1 MRDAIEN
8 TEYDRVFPIVW
19 SRQDDEQLR
28 EQDTKIMP
36 LFEVLGEVLGEEIK
50 ELPVI
55 LYLGQNSVA
64 TYTGPIDDPSKIS
77 ADLLSAYTE

>member
-1 MRDAIEN
+1 
-8 TEYDRVFPIVW
+8 
-19 SRQDDEQLR
+19 
-28 EQDTKIMP
+28 MP